1 MTHSEAPYT
10 EVDARGLACPMP
22 IVVLARAV
30 RSLPGG
36 VRVQLLATDPAV
48 VPDLQAWSVA
58 TGHLLL
64 EVATSGGVWTAVI
77 QTRE

>member
-1 MTHSEAPYT
+1 MDAQDAHT
-10 EVDARGLACPMP
+10 EVDARGMACPMP

-36 VRVQLLATDPAV
+36 VRLRLLATDPAV
-48 VPDLQAWSVA
+48 VPDLQAWCVS

-64 EVATSGGVWTAVI
+64 GVATAGGVWTALV
-77 QTRE
+77 QTRG